1 MSNRLLVVA
10 TSGEVEEGTR
20 VFHAEVASHEHGA
33 SGEGGAAPACEAPP
47 SITLGHVVGIDFF
60 NNAAGELRAFL
71 HDGTTMIDLTEH
83 LSQRK
88 PKGEHSELL
97 PEADRVTRQE
107 KRPRLVWWSESG
119 VSGKLFKRV
128 TDAKAREAMVVAIG
142 CHPLA
147 AAFNGQCGEKGI
159 RNEVAFDIGC
169 FAQAAKD
176 VPVAETRIDDGAS
189 RLVTQLFCKRQ
200 SLIHAA
206 WRIEHVRVGDDSE
219 EAAQDQIGQ
228 TIGIVG
234 VDKVFKPPA
243 IWMMVR

>member
-88 PKGEHSELL
+88 PKGEHLNCC
-97 PEADRVTRQE
+97 R
-107 KRPRLVWWSESG
+107 RLIESR
-119 VSGKLFKRV
+119 GKK
-128 TDAKAREAMVVAIG
+128 KG
-142 CHPLA
+142 LA
-147 AAFNGQCGEKGI
+147 WFG
-159 RNEVAFDIGC
+159 
-169 FAQAAKD
+169 
-176 VPVAETRIDDGAS
+176 GAS
-189 RLVTQLFCKRQ
+189 
-200 SLIHAA
+200 
-206 WRIEHVRVGDDSE
+206 
-219 EAAQDQIGQ
+219 
-228 TIGIVG
+228 
-234 VDKVFKPPA
+234 PA
-243 IWMMVR
+243 YPGSYSRG